1 MVAPDPKVATWAAQ
15 KIDLGLGFG
24 TIQPLVIGPATLPE
38 VTDPAV
44 AEKETELG
52 VLSAVAHGNG
62 PNGLAVVLA
71 AFSALGRLDQEHAA
85 VVLSDHLQCA
95 A

>member
-1 MVAPDPKVATWAAQ
+1 
-15 KIDLGLGFG
+15 
-24 TIQPLVIGPATLPE
+24 

-71 AFSALGRLDQEHAA
+71 AFNALGRLDQEHAA
-85 VVLSDHLQCA
+85 AYFRSSTMRCVSPCGGLWRR
-95 A
+95 